1 MTTRSRPVPT
11 CPPVAL
17 GSSRQRTGQE
27 NPEPEGT
34 ARAPRRRTRSTDPSL
49 DESKME
55 FHPNS
60 SSQLSDSESVPASSE
75 RGGPTTRSRKRRPP
89 PSLASSPPQAA
100 ASVPKKRARQRT
112 SLKKAPPGY
121 VEEEEDKKPPANES
135 CCICMCE
142 VEPDDLAGVSGCEHR
157 FCFVCI
163 EKWAERENSCP
174 LCKVRFSKIDRINK
188 KKKKGTKN
196 TKRVKQRDQR
206 SDLVPGAALEGL
218 LGRMIENSRFAMASA
233 NNLTELLSSS
243 ANFASRHPN
252 PPNIAR
258 LIFSATAGVG
268 NFEFNTMQ
276 APPPRT
282 RSGPRSNPF
291 RDEPNW
297 SSDEE
302 DSPLSNFLRAF
313 HGPNNMM
320 HVVRPISVTHTHFS
334 SRSYASN
341 INDSNAGNGV
351 ENPLNID
358 DSDDDTV
365 EVVQV
370 RRPA

>member
-1 MTTRSRPVPT
+1 MESEVRSSEH
-11 CPPVAL
+11 A
-17 GSSRQRTGQE
+17 G
-27 NPEPEGT
+27 
-34 ARAPRRRTRSTDPSL
+34 
-49 DESKME
+49 
-55 FHPNS
+55 
-60 SSQLSDSESVPASSE
+60 DSESASVSAT
-75 RGGPTTRSRKRRPP
+75 RGGPTTRSRKRRGAPIQVP
-89 PSLASSPPQAA
+89 SPPQTA
-100 ASVPKKRARQRT
+100 ASAPKKRARQRT
-112 SLKKAPPGY
+112 SLKKAPPGS
-121 VEEEEDKKPPANES
+121 VEEEEDKKPPANEN

-142 VEPDDLAGVSGCEHR
+142 VEPEDVAGVSGCEHR
-157 FCFVCI
+157 FCFGCI
-163 EKWAERENSCP
+163 EKWAERENTCP
-174 LCKVRFSKIDRINK
+174 LCKVRFSKIDRVNK
-188 KKKKGTKN
+188 KRKKGTKN
-196 TKRVKQRDQR
+196 TKKVKQKDQR

-243 ANFASRHPN
+243 SANFASRHPN

-268 NFEFNTMQ
+268 NFEFNTIQ

-291 RDEPNW
+291 REDPNW

-341 INDSNAGNGV
+341 INDTNAGNGV

>member
-1 MTTRSRPVPT
+1 MTTRSRPAST
-11 CPPVAL
+11 CPPAPL
-17 GSSRQRTGQE
+17 GTSRQRTSQE
-27 NPEPEGT
+27 HPETEGV
-34 ARAPRRRTRSTDPSL
+34 AISPRRRTRSTDPSIE
-49 DESKME
+49 DRKME
-55 FHPNS
+55 PQAKQNERPV
-60 SSQLSDSESVPASSE
+60 DSEAGNGGAA
-75 RGGPTTRSRKRRPP
+75 RGGPTTRSRKRRGVPSQVPP
-89 PSLASSPPQAA
+89 APQTA
-100 ASVPKKRARQRT
+100 ASAPKKRARQGT
-112 SLKKAPPGY
+112 TLKKAPPGSIG
-121 VEEEEDKKPPANES
+121 EEEDKKPSANEN

-142 VEPDDLAGVSGCEHR
+142 VEPDDLAGVSGCDHR
-157 FCFVCI
+157 FCFGCI
-163 EKWAERENSCP
+163 EKWAERENTCP

-188 KKKKGTKN
+188 KRKKGTKN
-196 TKRVKQRDQR
+196 TKKVKQRDQR

-218 LGRMIENSRFAMASA
+218 L
-233 NNLTELLSSS
+233 

-258 LIFSATAGVG
+258 LIFSATAG
-268 NFEFNTMQ
+268 NFEFNTIQ
-276 APPPRT
+276 GPPPRT
-282 RSGPRSNPF
+282 RSGPRNPF

-320 HVVRPISVTHTHFS
+320 HVVRPISVTHAHFS

-341 INDSNAGNGV
+341 INDTNAGNGV